1 MTLYSGDAGG
11 AYAVSGG
18 SGGCCSS
25 LGRVAL
31 MFITVLS
38 TTFTIGTLIIA
49 GSALYNV
56 YNRPEEYS
64 VDHRGLVQLW
74 LLVAASGLAVAT
86 NACGFVGALLRIRC
100 LLFGYALV
108 TGVVVGGH
116 LLVSH
121 LQRQAALHQPAIE
134 RLHMEDDPQS
144 VWTVEMNAYAA
155 HILKRVRNEPGDDS
169 SRAVER
175 INRTVSELRAQLA
188 PNASNVAESALRT
201 VNTIQALFKCCG
213 KTGVDEFIS
222 QNITIPASCCVDAGH
237 CNATLRRQPR
247 LDLERVREM
256 AHRQPCGQFLHAA
269 HGFVVAV
276 VTWVGYVVAGS
287 QLCGVLI
294 ALLLALCCL

>member
-1 MTLYSGDAGG
+1 MTLYDGGG
-11 AYAVSGG
+11 AYSVSGG
-18 SGGCCSS
+18 GGGCCSS

-100 LLFGYALV
+100 LLLGYALV

-116 LLVSH
+116 LLVTH
-121 LQRQAALHQPAIE
+121 LQRRAASRHPDLDQ
-134 RLHMEDDPQS
+134 LQMDDDPQS

-155 HILKRVRNEPGDDS
+155 HVLKRVRSETSDNS
-169 SRAVER
+169 TRSVER
-175 INRTVSELRAQLA
+175 INKTVSELRAQLA
-188 PNASNVAESALRT
+188 PNATTVAESALRT
-201 VNTIQALFKCCG
+201 VNTIHAAAKH
-213 KTGVDEFIS
+213 GVDEFIS
-222 QNITIPASCCVDAGH
+222 QNITIPTSCCVDAAH
-237 CNATLRRQPR
+237 CNATLRRRPR
-247 LDLERVREM
+247 LDLEGARAM
-256 AHRQPCGQFLHAA
+256 SHPQPCGQFLHAA

-287 QLCGVLI
+287 QLCGVVI